1 MALHRRRCGPVVD
14 AASGSRLDLRHSP
27 GTRAQA
33 GATYDA
39 RMSTPPAPFD
49 DPEFLP
55 YRLDPVLRRAL
66 WLRMPR
72 EARERA
78 AFLDE
83 RAMPASPE
91 GAWAGLASIE
101 AVPVPLQT
109 AHAIFHIGHC
119 GSTLLSRVLEATP
132 AVQSLREPMPL
143 RTLVDAWSTRGT
155 PTARLSAAQADVL
168 LAGTWRALSRPLA
181 PATQVVVKPTSR
193 CIPLA
198 GPLLDAFPD
207 LRAVLLDMPLRPW
220 LATLFKSETSL
231 TDVATAADER
241 LAWLQSQGLA
251 TGLALHALDLPAQ
264 CALGWLAEQLRFDA
278 LATGPHAARVLRLDF
293 EDVLAS
299 PAAEIARLRAH
310 FGFDAAAQAAALASP
325 HWQRYSKAPEHAYRA
340 DDRAHDLA
348 LAASR
353 FGGEVEAGIA
363 AVRVV
368 LDGHE
373 AVAAKVLRRL
383 G

>member
-1 MALHRRRCGPVVD
+1 M
-14 AASGSRLDLRHSP
+14 
-27 GTRAQA
+27 T
-33 GATYDA
+33 
-39 RMSTPPAPFD
+39 TPSAPFH
-49 DPEFLP
+49 DPVFLP
-55 YRLDPVLRRAL
+55 YRLDPVLRRVL

-72 EARERA
+72 EAREHA

-91 GAWAGLASIE
+91 GAWAGLSSLE
-101 AVPVPLQT
+101 AMPPPAQL

-119 GSTLLSRVLEATP
+119 GSTLLSRVLEAAP
-132 AVQSLREPMPL
+132 SVQSLREPMPL
-143 RTLVDAWSTRGT
+143 RSLADAWPTRDA
-155 PTARLSAAQADVL
+155 PTARLSRVQADSL
-168 LAGTWRALSRPLA
+168 LDGTWRALSRPLV
-181 PATQVVVKPTSR
+181 PATQVIVKPTSR

-198 GPLLDAFPD
+198 GPLLDAFASM
-207 LRAVLLDMPLRPW
+207 RAVLLDMPLRPW
-220 LATLFKSETSL
+220 LATLFKSEASL

-241 LAWLQSQGLA
+241 LAWLHARGLA
-251 TGLALHALDLPAQ
+251 NDRALHRLDLPSQ

-299 PAAEIARLRAH
+299 PADAIARLQAH
-310 FGFDAAAQAAALASP
+310 FGLDDATRSAALASP
-325 HWQRYSKAPEHAYRA
+325 HWQRYSKAPDHAYRA
-340 DDRAHDLA
+340 EDRTHDLA

-363 AVRVV
+363 AVRAV
-368 LDGHE
+368 LDE
-373 AVAAKVLRRL
+373 APDIAARVVARL